1 MEPKTIQSSSDE
13 SLPSSKSFPVGGSSL
28 PKRQK
33 VEEEEDDKE
42 SSDVSVAELMEAGKE
57 LTPKA
62 ETPFDP
68 DEDEGYQRLLKKVTD
83 SEGFDLDEDPPM
95 EYIFAGFRLVRV
107 HLNNPYHAGHARI
120 VRSCIDFAIK
130 KQSER
135 VCDILYRF
143 SSPSPIYLIP
153 LSILGSSMYIC
164 MCNTSLCSQLTYV
177 DTVSANVMVEVGHIY
192 FITFRA
198 RDSSSQVKTY
208 QAEVSSGLWDEMD
221 VKIFREKK
229 P

>member
-135 VCDILYRF
+135 
-143 SSPSPIYLIP
+143 
-153 LSILGSSMYIC
+153 
-164 MCNTSLCSQLTYV
+164 LTYV